1 MSDFVMLVLIGGRS
15 AIPVTAGALQFLNE
29 VDRVKFLLCD
39 GKDYPS
45 FQENVE
51 KVLKQERVD
60 LLFDKTTDVKIVN
73 PNKFDDVYTTLAEL
87 CKDVEELK
95 LKYVNLTTAPQTMA
109 FSVYSYVLEKYPDA
123 LVFSVN
129 TDQSEITPLVFGKQP
144 IDFNKKLSVKN
155 YIALCG
161 LNIHQQK
168 SGYEESFES
177 LTQYFV
183 ECLETSTKI
192 LYQIRKNAG
201 GGDSIT
207 APRTFTIKK
216 QDLTKL
222 ALSEMQVE
230 TFFNKLR
237 EAEIIQ
243 KFEKSNPTISF
254 RVETQDNYAF
264 LAGDWL
270 EFYVYISAKQCGFDS
285 VEMGI
290 ELDNYRGEID
300 VFALNNTNAIICEC
314 KTGKIDSNDFSKLS
328 SKAEKLGGNYC
339 VKLLITSETKVSN
352 ENQNQAINYKVRLV
366 SGNDL
371 SNLTEILRKEMKA
384 PTYPRR

>member
-95 LKYVNLTTAPQTMA
+95 YVNLTTAPQTMA

-161 LNIHQQK
+161 LNIHKQK

-192 LYQIRKNAG
+192 LYQIRRNAG
-201 GGDSIT
+201 RDSIKE
-207 APRTFTIKK
+207 PRTFTIKK

>member
-1 MSDFVMLVLIGGRS
+1 MSERVMLVLIGGRN

-45 FQENVE
+45 SQENIE
-51 KVLKQERVD
+51 KVLKQERED
-60 LLFDKTTDVKIVN
+60 LLCDKTTDVKIVN
-73 PNKFDDVYTTLAEL
+73 PNKFDDVHTAIAEL
-87 CKDVEELK
+87 CKDVED

-109 FSVYSYVLEKYPDA
+109 ISVYIYVLEKYPDA

-129 TDQSEITPLVFGKQP
+129 TDQSEITPLVFGKKP

-161 LNIHQQK
+161 LNIYRQK

-192 LYQIRKNAG
+192 LYQIRRNAG

-207 APRTFTIKK
+207 APRTFRIQE
-216 QDLTKL
+216 QDLTTL
-222 ALSEMQVE
+222 AISEMQVE

-237 EAEIIQ
+237 ESEIIQ
-243 KFEKSNPTISF
+243 RLNKSNQTIIF
-254 RVETQDNYAF
+254 RLETQENYAF

-270 EFYVYISAKQCGFDS
+270 EFYVYISARQCGFDS

-290 ELDNYRGEID
+290 ELGDYKGEVD
-300 VFALNNTNAIICEC
+300 VFALNNTNAIIGEC
-314 KTGKIDSNDFSKLS
+314 KTGKFDSNDLSKLS

-339 VKLLITSETKVSN
+339 VKLFITSETQVSQ
-352 ENQNQAINYKVRLV
+352 EHQNQAKNYKVILV
-366 SGNDL
+366 SGNEL
-371 SNLTEILRKEMKA
+371 SNLTEILKKEMKA

>member
-87 CKDVEELK
+87 CKDVEE

-192 LYQIRKNAG
+192 LYQIRRNAG
-201 GGDSIT
+201 RDSIKE
-207 APRTFTIKK
+207 PRTFTIKK
-216 QDLTKL
+216 QDLTNL
-222 ALSEMQVE
+222 AISEMQVE

-243 KFEKSNPTISF
+243 RFEKSDLTISF
-254 RVETQDNYAF
+254 RVETPANYAF

-290 ELDNYRGEID
+290 ELDNYRGEVD

>member
-1 MSDFVMLVLIGGRS
+1 MSDCVMLVLIGGRS

-161 LNIHQQK
+161 LNIHKQK

-192 LYQIRKNAG
+192 LYQIRRNA

-207 APRTFTIKK
+207 APRTFTIKE

-222 ALSEMQVE
+222 AISEMQVE

-243 KFEKSNPTISF
+243 RFEKSNPTISF

-290 ELDNYRGEID
+290 ELDNYRGEVD

-314 KTGKIDSNDFSKLS
+314 KTGKFDSNDLSRLS

-339 VKLLITSETKVSN
+339 VKLFITSETQVSN
-352 ENQNQAINYKVRLV
+352 EHQNQAINYKVRLV

-371 SNLTEILRKEMKA
+371 SNLTEILKKEMKA